1 MNAFARPAEQ
11 AVSARAP
18 LRGLAM
24 QAVSK
29 SFGSFI
35 AVDGVDL
42 VVEPGE
48 FLTLLGPSGS
58 GKTTLLMM
66 IAGFATPSSGDIALD
81 GRSIAALPPE
91 KRDFGMVFQGYALFP
106 HMTVAGNV
114 AYPLEIRRQPR
125 DAIDRR
131 VREMLELV
139 QLDGF
144 AHRYPG
150 QLSGGQ
156 QQRVAL
162 ARALSFNPRLLL
174 LDEPLGA
181 LDRKLRVDVQ
191 AQLKDLHVKTGT
203 TFIYV
208 THDQE
213 EALSM
218 SDRIAIMNRGRI
230 IQLGTPED
238 LYNRPKTAFAADFLG
253 KSNFIDTK
261 VKARK
266 GEMLTLAAGAQE
278 LQQHTDNP
286 LHGAGDSITLALRPE
301 RIAISPRGEDA
312 QNRITAR
319 IVRVTYFG
327 SEVEVVADAGDAGML
342 TIRSDAWRT
351 RRHLDVGQTV
361 DIGWPAEAA
370 VIVTRP

>member
-1 MNAFARPAEQ
+1 VNAI
-11 AVSARAP
+11 ARATRTP
-18 LRGLAM
+18 TPVRGSAGGLALSG
-24 QAVSK
+24 VIK
-29 SFGSFI
+29 SFGAFK

-48 FLTLLGPSGS
+48 FITLLGPSGS

-66 IAGFATPSSGDIALD
+66 IAGFETPSGGDIMLD
-81 GRSIAALPPE
+81 GASIAALLPE

-125 DAIDRR
+125 EAIDRR
-131 VREMLELV
+131 VSEMLALV

-144 AHRYPG
+144 AHRYPS

-230 IQLGTPED
+230 VQVGSPED

-253 KSNFIDTK
+253 KSNFLDVTVKTRNAGALK
-261 VKARK
+261 V
-266 GEMLTLAAGAQE
+266 AAGKLE
-278 LQQHTDNP
+278 LRQDTDDP
-286 LHGAGDSITLALRPE
+286 LHAPGDAVTLALRPE
-301 RIAISPRGEDA
+301 RIAISPRGDDA
-312 QNRITAR
+312 DNRLTAR
-319 IVRVTYFG
+319 IVRVTYLG

-342 TIRSDAWRT
+342 TVRTDAWRMK
-351 RRHLDVGQTV
+351 RHLEVGQPV
-361 DIGWPAEAA
+361 ELGWPADAA

>member
-1 MNAFARPAEQ
+1 MNAIARTARVNTSEGGASSGLVLS
-11 AVSARAP
+11 AVA
-18 LRGLAM
+18 
-24 QAVSK
+24 K
-29 SFGSFI
+29 SFGAFT
-35 AVDGVDL
+35 AVDGINL
-42 VVEPGE
+42 TVEPGE

-66 IAGFATPSSGDIALD
+66 IAGFETPSAGDIRLD
-81 GRSIAALPPE
+81 GASIAALPPE
-91 KRDFGMVFQGYALFP
+91 RRDFGMVFQGYALFP

-114 AYPLEIRRQPR
+114 AYPLEIRHQPR

-131 VREMLELV
+131 VREMLDLV
-139 QLDGF
+139 QLDGL
-144 AHRYPG
+144 AHRYPS

-181 LDRKLRVDVQ
+181 LDRKLRVNVQ
-191 AQLKDLHVKTGT
+191 AQLKDLHLKTGT

-230 IQLGTPED
+230 VQVGSPEE
-238 LYNRPKTAFAADFLG
+238 LYNHPATAFAADFLG
-253 KSNFIDTK
+253 KSNFIDATIS
-261 VKARK
+261 ARK
-266 GEMLTLAAGAQE
+266 GELLTLAAGALSLRQV
-278 LQQHTDNP
+278 TGNP
-286 LHGAGDSITLALRPE
+286 LLSPGDGVTIALRPE
-301 RIAISPRGEDA
+301 RIAIAPRGDDA
-312 QNRITAR
+312 GNRLPAR
-319 IVRVTYFG
+319 IARVTYFG

-342 TIRSDAWRT
+342 TVRSDAWRMK
-351 RRHLDVGQTV
+351 RHLDVGQSI
-361 DIGWPAEAA
+361 DLGWPADAA